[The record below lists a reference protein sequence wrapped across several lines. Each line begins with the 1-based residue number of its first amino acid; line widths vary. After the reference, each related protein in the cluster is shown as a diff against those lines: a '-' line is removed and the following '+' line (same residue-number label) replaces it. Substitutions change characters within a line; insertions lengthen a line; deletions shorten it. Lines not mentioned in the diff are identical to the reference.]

1 MDKPNI
7 PLFKVFMSED
17 APIEVGKVLMSGFVG
32 EGPQVKKFEKKLKN
46 YFNNDNLVT
55 LNSATSALH

>member
-17 APIEVGKVLMSGFVG
+17 TPIEVGKVIMSGFVG
-32 EGPQVKKFEKKLKN
+32 EGSQVKKVEKELKK
-46 YFNNDNLVT
+46 
-55 LNSATSALH
+55 

>member
-46 YFNNDNLVT
+46 YFKYKMGRC
-55 LNSATSALH
+55 